1 MLGDA
6 LPAITRGRALLRLA
20 GHGSCPNAQSGPTR
34 HGQRHSRRFHVGR
47 FAMLAVA
54 AAASIGRF
62 CVSAFHAALVNYFST
77 DRHRRHCWPSA
88 HADFRRP
95 VTRLATRRASEVAS
109 PSRPARS
116 AELDNAALGVA
127 CEMGSAIDA
136 ASPERRNPSAAL
148 NSLPVYGRKSCE
160 YQIIAF
166 SRYTVKPFLAAPRH
180 PHSRGSANSP
190 RDCRN
195 LAGTSRQQRQMPAL
209 DCPTRGLRGRRPR
222 T

>member
-1 MLGDA
+1 MTHYLLSREAGRYSGWLGTAHARMRNPD
-6 LPAITRGRALLRLA
+6 PRGTA
-20 GHGSCPNAQSGPTR
+20 NATVAVSM
-34 HGQRHSRRFHVGR
+34 VGR

-54 AAASIGRF
+54 TAASIGRF
-62 CVSAFHAALVNYFST
+62 CVSAFHAALVNCSARAGAQLPAF
-77 DRHRRHCWPSA
+77 DAGPSVGGRW
-88 HADFRRP
+88 F
-95 VTRLATRRASEVAS
+95 V
-109 PSRPARS
+109 RS
-116 AELDNAALGVA
+116 HPPMCRAELDNAALGVA
-127 CEMGSAIDA
+127 CETGSAMDA

-195 LAGTSRQQRQMPAL
+195 LAGTSRRQRQMPAL
-209 DCPTRGLRGRRPR
+209 DCPTRGSRGPRPR